1 MTDTLAELQ
10 KLKTYAGDLRHGLFP
25 NEYTVNEVIE
35 LMQGSIDRI
44 LSEYQSPLAWLDK
57 PETVEE
63 VARAMHNS
71 EYVCELSERDGFI
84 QEGYI
89 EQAQAAIS
97 VIKRLAG
104 SDITAMQNQ
113 KEDE

>member
-1 MTDTLAELQ
+1 MTDTLAELLELDFE
-10 KLKTYAGDLRHGLFP
+10 KSEATFKIPEGSRWTAGK
-25 NEYTVNEVIE
+25 Y
-35 LMQGSIDRI
+35 RI
-44 LSEYQSPLAWLDK
+44 ISEYQSPLAWLDK

-97 VIKRLAG
+97 TIKCLAG
-104 SDITAMQNQ
+104 GDITAMQNQ
-113 KEDE
+113 QPTRREADKGE